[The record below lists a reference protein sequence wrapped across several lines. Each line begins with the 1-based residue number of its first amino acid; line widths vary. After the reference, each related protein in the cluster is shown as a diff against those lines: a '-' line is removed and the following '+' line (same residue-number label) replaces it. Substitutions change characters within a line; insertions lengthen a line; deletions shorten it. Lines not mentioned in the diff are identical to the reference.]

1 MLVERGLRIEF
12 VFRKFGLFITI
23 SIQMEPAYKRVNHG
37 ENADSICQ
45 ICWNDVEKYFLWSEW
60 HKSCFT

>member
-12 VFRKFGLFITI
+12 VFRKFGLFLTI

-37 ENADSICQ
+37 ENAIVS
-45 ICWNDVEKYFLWSEW
+45 VKFAGMM
-60 HKSCFT
+60 